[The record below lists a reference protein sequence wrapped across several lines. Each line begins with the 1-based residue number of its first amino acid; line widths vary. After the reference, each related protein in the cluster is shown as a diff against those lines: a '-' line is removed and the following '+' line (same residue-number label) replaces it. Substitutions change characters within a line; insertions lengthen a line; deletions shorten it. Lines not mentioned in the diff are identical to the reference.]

1 MHTSAQRVALGYAR
15 MRVFGYDAVMAE
27 RKLVPSY
34 DASMVRKLPA
44 GKASGTYRGKG
55 TGFDPDRSMLLPGN
69 RVIARSACF
78 AFGCSKVI
86 RQG

>member
-15 MRVFGYDAVMAE
+15 MRVFGADLAKSE
-27 RKLVPSY
+27 RKTIPAY

-44 GKASGTYRGKG
+44 GKASGTHRGKG

-69 RVIARSACF
+69 RVIARSVY
-78 AFGCSKVI
+78 GI
-86 RQG
+86 